1 MLFQQRTDA
10 ETGVMALAYTDGD
23 IRRDAFA
30 HGTERLRT
38 FRAGGFLIPGDIEL
52 CQPFRH
58 LDGNPVVQHRVCL
71 DHDVAFR
78 TDSLAHGF
86 GDVERQVLLFRRQG
100 QVGGKVFAIEIV
112 RVGEGVEL
120 QPRKTGVHDT
130 ACLGG
135 IVRLVVSAARKP
147 VVGIEQDIFPV
158 SPAQQF
164 VAGNAQHLCFQVEQ
178 RHVDTADRT
187 QAGSVRADPVQI
199 AVELR
204 PDKIGLHRVEAD
216 DALSDMLSGFENDR
230 AAGPVSSFAYAG
242 IAFVGIDF
250 Q

>member
-1 MLFQQRTDA
+1 M
-10 ETGVMALAYTDGD
+10 
-23 IRRDAFA
+23 
-30 HGTERLRT
+30 
-38 FRAGGFLIPGDIEL
+38 
-52 CQPFRH
+52 
-58 LDGNPVVQHRVCL
+58 CL

-86 GDVERQVLLFRRQG
+86 GYVERQVLLFRRQG

-187 QAGSVRADPVQI
+187 QAGSVRADPVQV

-216 DALSDMLSGFENDR
+216 DALPGMLGGFENDR
-230 AAGPVSSFAYAG
+230 ATGPVGGLAYAG
-242 IAFVGIDF
+242 IAFVGIDL

>member
-1 MLFQQRTDA
+1 MRGDQNVVGLRHRSHPLHLGRSAATGDVGHDHVAHMLFQQRTDA

-52 CQPFRH
+52 CQAFRH
-58 LDGNPVVQHRVCL
+58 LDGNPVVQHGVCL

-78 TDSLAHGF
+78 ADSLAHGY

-112 RVGEGVEL
+112 RVGEGVDFSPVKPASMTR
-120 QPRKTGVHDT
+120 Q
-130 ACLGG
+130 CQGG

-158 SPAQQF
+158 SPAQQ
-164 VAGNAQHLCFQVEQ
+164 
-178 RHVDTADRT
+178 
-187 QAGSVRADPVQI
+187 S
-199 AVELR
+199 
-204 PDKIGLHRVEAD
+204 
-216 DALSDMLSGFENDR
+216 
-230 AAGPVSSFAYAG
+230 
-242 IAFVGIDF
+242 
-250 Q
+250 